1 MANPPLK
8 GIRVISLGTGAA
20 IPDFALILAQLG
32 ADVIK
37 IESLSNP
44 DFMRVVHGGDMNANG
59 MFNEAN
65 RNKRSFGV
73 DLKKERGKKLVE
85 ELIKMSDVVGENFR
99 HGAMDELGLGY
110 ETVRKIKPD
119 IIYLS
124 SYGFGKGG
132 PYSDYRA
139 FGPTI
144 TAASGLLS
152 LWAHPG
158 DTYPTGANTTI
169 PDHLASKMG
178 VLVVLSALDYRRR
191 TGKGQFIDIAQIE
204 VAANLIGEAYLD
216 YTVNGRVQKPAGNR
230 NPYAA
235 PHGCYPCKGD
245 DQWCAISVFSDDEWQ
260 NFCSAIGN
268 PVWSSDPKFANT
280 QGRRENVDE
289 LDKLIAEW
297 TINREPAEVMNTLQ
311 AAGVAAGLVQ
321 RGVDWANDPQLQHL
335 NAMIEVD
342 HPIVGKR
349 LYPNAPFKISDMVF
363 PSSTPAPLFG
373 QHTEEICQEMLNMS
387 QDEIERLKKEEVL
400 EVQVD

>member
-1 MANPPLK
+1 
-8 GIRVISLGTGAA
+8 
-20 IPDFALILAQLG
+20 
-32 ADVIK
+32 
-37 IESLSNP
+37 
-44 DFMRVVHGGDMNANG
+44 
-59 MFNEAN
+59 
-65 RNKRSFGV
+65 
-73 DLKKERGKKLVE
+73 
-85 ELIKMSDVVGENFR
+85 
-99 HGAMDELGLGY
+99 
-110 ETVRKIKPD
+110 
-119 IIYLS
+119 
-124 SYGFGKGG
+124 
-132 PYSDYRA
+132 
-139 FGPTI
+139 
-144 TAASGLLS
+144 
-152 LWAHPG
+152 
-158 DTYPTGANTTI
+158 
-169 PDHLASKMG
+169 MG

-204 VAANLIGEAYLD
+204 VTANLIGEAYLD

-230 NPYAA
+230 NPHAA

-268 PVWSSDPKFANT
+268 PAWSSDPKFANT
-280 QGRRENVDE
+280 QGRLENVDE

-311 AAGVAAGLVQ
+311 AGGVAAGLVQ

-342 HPIVGKR
+342 HPIVGKL